1 MYSLPFS
8 DIENVFLKLQLTE
21 CKGSSELGRERK
33 EQTPPDRD
41 QTPSATIT
49 TSKKMLIGAMKMSL
63 LLEIF
68 LLRFLLNHN
77 WTQEKRSNLQANNWA
92 VENAEEDGV
101 HRSQAIL

>member
-1 MYSLPFS
+1 MTPKVCENKGKHRHFLQ
-8 DIENVFLKLQLTE
+8 NVFFAVFRSGICVSE

-68 LLRFLLNHN
+68 FCCV
-77 WTQEKRSNLQANNWA
+77 SY
-92 VENAEEDGV
+92 
-101 HRSQAIL
+101 